1 MYYKAKNVDTDKALK
16 AINEARRFFEQRN
29 NLEIAKAQAKMEG
42 IYEGLKV
49 AEEIFN
55 CSNYEKDLVEVG
67 GIE

>member
-29 NLEIAKAQAKMEG
+29 NLEIAKARAKMEG